1 MIRLINRFS
10 SWQRVLIAMV
20 SGVIVGLYCGDQALL
35 FSYFGIIFLNLIKMV
50 TVPLIFFTIIYGVT
64 NIDSSSKLY
73 KISVKAIFVFII
85 TALMAVSIGLITA
98 NILQPGNNIG
108 IHKLIN
114 NTSSS
119 TQQTQSLAEILVG
132 IIPTNIVASMAEGHI
147 LQVIV
152 FAFFV
157 GATMQAKR
165 DSCADLIKLCHQISA
180 MLFKMIET
188 VMLVAPIGV
197 FGYIASI
204 VASEGIGIIFTIGK
218 LVLAIF
224 VGCVVQYIV
233 FGIMI
238 LLWGKMSPMPFYRKM
253 LEPQL
258 LAFSTSSSKATLVP
272 LMKIAETRL
281 GVSKQNSN
289 FLLPLSAALNMDGGA
304 IYQSICAIFFSQA
317 LGIDLSIADYGTL
330 AIMCTIASIGGA
342 GVPGGV
348 LLFLG
353 MVLQSVGIP
362 IEGVLVVASV
372 DRILDMITTVI
383 NITGDACVTLLIDR
397 SENTLDKKIYDSK

>member
-1 MIRLINRFS
+1 MIKLVNKCS
-10 SWQRVLIAMV
+10 GWQRILLAMV
-20 SGVIVGLYCGDQALL
+20 LGVVVGMYCEDQALWL
-35 FSYFGIIFLNLIKMV
+35 SYFGVIFLNLIKMV
-50 TVPLIFFTIIYGVT
+50 TIPLIFFTIIYGVT
-64 NIDSSSKLY
+64 NIENSGSLY
-73 KISVKAIFVFII
+73 RLSLKAIFIFII
-85 TALMAVSIGLITA
+85 TALMAALIGIVTA
-98 NILQPGNNIG
+98 TILQPGNNIG

-114 NTSSS
+114 NSSS
-119 TQQTQSLAEILVG
+119 SNDHSQSFAEIIVS
-132 IIPTNIVASMAEGHI
+132 IIPANIIASMAHGHI
-147 LQVIV
+147 LQIIV

-157 GATMQAKR
+157 GATMHIKR
-165 DSCADLIKLCHQISA
+165 DSCSDLIKICHQISGV
-180 MLFKMIET
+180 LFKMIET

-204 VASEGIGIIFTIGK
+204 VASEGTGIIFTIGK
-218 LVLAIF
+218 LVIAVFI
-224 VGCVVQYIV
+224 GCIIQYIV

-238 LLWGKMSPMPFYRKM
+238 LLWGRMSPMPFYRKM
-253 LEPQL
+253 VEPQL

-281 GVSKQNSN
+281 GVSRQNSN

-304 IYQSICAIFFSQA
+304 IYQSVCAIFFSQA
-317 LGIDLSIADYGTL
+317 LGIELSVADYSTL

-397 SENTLDKKIYDSK
+397 SENTLDKGIYDSK